1 MRKFSKILENKD
13 LSYKDFFGKEVSHIE
28 SLKERVI
35 NNIIEIIRYEN
46 KISEKSFSEYDK
58 IIKLVKDNFNNDML
72 EKSKIL
78 YNQGKRIEYIS
89 EILYDEN
96 FKK

>member
-28 SLKERVI
+28 SLKDSVI
-35 NNIIEIIRYEN
+35 SHIIEIIRSEN
-46 KISEKSFSEYDK
+46 NVSEKSFSEYDK
-58 IIKLVKDNFNNDML
+58 IIKSVKDNFNNDML

-96 FKK
+96 FS

>member
-28 SLKERVI
+28 SLKDSVI
-35 NNIIEIIRYEN
+35 SHIIEIIRSEN
-46 KISEKSFSEYDK
+46 NVSEKSFSEYHK
-58 IIKLVKDNFNNDML
+58 IIKSVKDNFNNDML

-96 FKK
+96 FS

>member
-1 MRKFSKILENKD
+1 MINLILSGVYET
-13 LSYKDFFGKEVSHIE
+13 F
-28 SLKERVI
+28 I

-58 IIKLVKDNFNNDML
+58 IIKSVKDNFNNDML
-72 EKSKIL
+72 EKSKSL

>member
-1 MRKFSKILENKD
+1 MRKFSKILENKE

-28 SLKERVI
+28 SLKMSVI
-35 NNIIEIIRYEN
+35 SHIIEIIRSEN
-46 KISEKSFSEYDK
+46 NVSEKSFSEYEK
-58 IIKLVKDNFNNDML
+58 IIKSVKDNFNNDML

-96 FKK
+96 FS